1 MEMIV
6 GLLPFVAII
15 GAMWFFMVRPQKKR
29 HEETQKMLDSLQKG
43 DSIVTIG
50 GLHGVVDE
58 VLADTN
64 TVVVDCEGIY
74 LTFER
79 RAIARIVTKADAATT
94 AASTE
99 ELGTNT
105 PEETTEGE

>member
-1 MEMIV
+1 MEFI
-6 GLLPFVAII
+6 GPLLPFVLII
-15 GAMWFFMVRPQKKR
+15 GLMYVMMIRPQQKKQK
-29 HEETQKMLDSLQKG
+29 ETQAMLDSLQKG

-58 VLADTN
+58 VIADN
-64 TVVVDCEGIY
+64 NSVVIDCEGIY

-79 RAIARIVTKADAATT
+79 WAIKQIVLKADNAPAAT
-94 AASTE
+94 TE

-105 PEETTEGE
+105 PEETNEEE